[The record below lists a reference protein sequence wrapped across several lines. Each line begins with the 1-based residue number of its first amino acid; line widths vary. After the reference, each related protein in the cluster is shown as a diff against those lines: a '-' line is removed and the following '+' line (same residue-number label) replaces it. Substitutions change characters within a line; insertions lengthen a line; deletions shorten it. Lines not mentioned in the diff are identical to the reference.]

1 MYVVGVGLKK
11 VYKALKRLARG
22 ALCLPLLM
30 SMSESFSVPF
40 YTLIK
45 LCYTEALEWSSLVP
59 GGEEAK

>member
-45 LCYTEALEWSSLVP
+45 LCYTEALE
-59 GGEEAK
+59 